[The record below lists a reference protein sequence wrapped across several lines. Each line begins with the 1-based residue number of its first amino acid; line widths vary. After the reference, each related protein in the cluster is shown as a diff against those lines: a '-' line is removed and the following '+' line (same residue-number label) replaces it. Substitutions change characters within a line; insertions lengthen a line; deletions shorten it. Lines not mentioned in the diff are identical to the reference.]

1 MKTIQIIIVA
11 LIASASC
18 LGQEPA
24 VAIRYGRLIDGRT
37 DQVSENGVI
46 LVEGNEIREVGR
58 EVQIPAGARV
68 VDLSL
73 ATVLPGLIDAHTHI
87 LLQGD
92 PTPESYDVQLLKQ
105 STPYRTI
112 LATVAARTAL
122 MNGFTTLRDVETEGA
137 MYADV
142 DVKKA
147 INEGVI
153 PGPRLF
159 VSTRALDVTGAYP
172 LLGYSWE
179 LRMPKGV
186 QVVDGV
192 ENCRKAVREQV
203 ENGADW
209 IKVYCDR
216 SYYYTSD
223 GALHSIPTFTLEELK
238 AIVDEAHRLK
248 RKVAAHAVGRQGIEN
263 ALRAG
268 VDSIEHGDGWDDET
282 IRLAIAQGVYWC
294 PTLLVTEYVA
304 VPRAEAGN
312 PVWLKI
318 RETLSASFKKGLK
331 AGLKIAFGTDA
342 GGYPWTMNQAGE
354 LEIMVKLG
362 MSPMRAIQSAT
373 SVAAELLG
381 QQAHLGSIEP
391 GKLADIIA
399 VIDDPLTDISVLKNV
414 AFVMK
419 DGVVYKDEI
428 SAR

>member
-1 MKTIQIIIVA
+1 MKTIQTIIVA

-37 DQVSENGVI
+37 DKVSENGVI

-238 AIVDEAHRLK
+238 VIVDEAHRLK

-282 IRLAIAQGVYWC
+282 IRLAIAQGVFWC